1 MALIIDERVA
11 GGRPQKRP
19 VPSAAP
25 AVAAG
30 HWMAASITQITARP
44 RPALRTLVWARA

>member
-1 MALIIDERVA
+1 MALIIDERIA

-25 AVAAG
+25 VRAATER
-30 HWMAASITQITARP
+30 MAASATQLAARS
-44 RPALRTLVWARA
+44 RPSRRIVIWARA